1 MNPTIKFWA
10 FNLLYMEGK
19 ASRKGELTQLTGK
32 MNSISCTGLPLH
44 SIPQVTSVAEKERKG
59 GWLRKGTSYLAF
71 EELQVYSGSAT
82 QHMSEK
88 MLFSSFYPSKLHIFH
103 RAGDVSRGVGSLKL
117 TWYNLYLKMKEL
129 HWIMLML

>member
-1 MNPTIKFWA
+1 M
-10 FNLLYMEGK
+10 
-19 ASRKGELTQLTGK
+19 
-32 MNSISCTGLPLH
+32 
-44 SIPQVTSVAEKERKG
+44 AEKERKG